1 MKKSFLGLLG
11 LLLLNVSPI
20 FAQTVLPTNRWK
32 YIAVDTSRTKW
43 GDYAEPNWLRYFGTD
58 AKDINNDGFK
68 DIVAGRYVYL
78 NPKGNMEAT
87 WQRIDLGGNYDGML
101 WIDADN
107 DEYPDIFAEALPNVY
122 WLEATDKTL
131 TKWNVIKIAHIKETD
146 HVNGQG
152 CLYKQII
159 PGGKPEILMN
169 SGDGVYM
176 IEIPEKNP
184 ELGYWPVTAI
194 SKDETND
201 EGLSIGDVNND
212 GNIDII
218 SSRNNGKG
226 PKTYIW
232 YQNPGKDKATTEKWT
247 ESLVG
252 SVNYWPD
259 RVAVADLN
267 GDGKLDVVASEERY
281 PGLKPDASI
290 FWFEQD
296 TDYNCTLF
304 LRHTLKTTWSVNNLD
319 IADIDND
326 GDNDIISNEHK
337 GSAFPTLLFL
347 NDGKGNFKEITIDL
361 GHEHHLGTKFFDM
374 DNDGD
379 LDVIGAA
386 WDNWKPFHL
395 LRNDAIGG
403 TPELPKA
410 QPSNNKKQKNKK

>member
-1 MKKSFLGLLG
+1 MKRISLLIFS
-11 LLLLNVSPI
+11 LLLLKNIVKS
-20 FAQTVLPTNRWK
+20 QTVLPTNKWK
-32 YIAVDTSRTKW
+32 YIAVDTTRTKW
-43 GDYAEPNWLRYFGTD
+43 GDYAQPEWLRYFGTD
-58 AKDINNDGFK
+58 AKDINADGYK
-68 DIVAGRYVYL
+68 DIVAGRYVYM
-78 NPKGNMEAT
+78 NPGGTMEGAWT
-87 WQRIDLGGNYDGML
+87 RIDLGGNYDGML
-101 WIDADN
+101 WMDVDG
-107 DEYPDIFAEALPNVY
+107 DEFPDIFAEALPNVY
-122 WLEATDKTL
+122 WLEATDKTF
-131 TKWNVIKIAHIKETD
+131 TQWKAIKIAHIKETD

-152 CLYKQII
+152 CLYQQII
-159 PGGKPEILMN
+159 AGGKPELLMN

-184 ELGYWPVTAI
+184 ELGYWPVTCI

-201 EGLSIGDVNND
+201 EGLSVGDVDND
-212 GNIDII
+212 KNMDII

-226 PKTYIW
+226 PKTYVW
-232 YQNPGKDKATTEKWT
+232 YKNPGAGKESSEKWT

-252 SVNYWPD
+252 SVNYWAD
-259 RVAVADLN
+259 RVGVADLN
-267 GDGKLDVVASEERY
+267 GDGKLDVVATEERY

-296 TDYNCTLF
+296 SDYGCTLF

-326 GDNDIISNEHK
+326 GDKDIITNEHK
-337 GSAFPTLLFL
+337 GSKFPTLLFI
-347 NDGKGNFKEITIDL
+347 NDGKGNFTETTIDL

-403 TPELPKA
+403 PIEQKVLPNIK
-410 QPSNNKKQKNKK
+410 SKKPKKK